1 MHEDKRLKSSVGVIG
16 AGIQGICISL
26 YLIKKG
32 FNVTLLD
39 RSEPGDL
46 TASYGNAGHFSPYA
60 SVPVNRPDV
69 LVDVPSMLISNTG
82 PLALKWNYVSKMIPW
97 FIKFIKNCTKKNMMH
112 TAKYMHQILDLA
124 LPAYDELFQDIDLSG
139 LVENKGIIYFWTNKD
154 LKSRDLEINIRK
166 ELGVKQQLLT
176 PHEIHDLEPY
186 VRKIYHGGVLF
197 SDARHTRNPKKIL
210 LKLFESFIK
219 QGGKFEKQN
228 VETINFLSTDKPSIK
243 TDSKTFTFDKAVIAC
258 GAFSKKLTDKVN
270 EEIPLDTERG
280 YHVHFKDHD
289 HLLSRPVIFLN
300 RGFGITPMEQGL
312 RVVGTVEFGGLNNPP
327 TKKRIMNLVNNAKYL
342 FPELKEHEHED
353 EWLGFRPT
361 LPDYLPVIGSSK
373 NHKNL
378 FYSFG
383 HHHLGWTLGAISGK
397 ILADIIAEEKTNLN
411 LAPYNSLRF
420 S

>member
-1 MHEDKRLKSSVGVIG
+1 MNEDNIKKSSVGVVG
-16 AGIQGICISL
+16 AGIQGVCISL
-26 YLIKKG
+26 FLIKKG
-32 FNVTLLD
+32 FEVTLFD
-39 RSEPGDL
+39 RTEPGNL
-46 TASYGNAGHFSPYA
+46 SASYGNAGHFSPYA
-60 SVPVNRPDV
+60 SVPINRPDV
-69 LVDVPSMLISNTG
+69 LVDVPAMLASSSG
-82 PLALKWNYVSKMIPW
+82 PLALKWNYVPKMIPW
-97 FIKFIKNCTKKNMMH
+97 FIKFIKNCSKKNMMH

-124 LPAYDELFQDIDLSG
+124 LPAYDELFEDIDISN
-139 LVENKGIIYFWTNKD
+139 LVESKGIIYFWTNKD
-154 LKSRDLEINIRK
+154 LKSRELEINIRN

-176 PHEIHDLEPY
+176 KDEIHDLEPNI
-186 VRKIYHGGVLF
+186 RKIYHGGVLY
-197 SDARHTRNPKKIL
+197 SNAKHARNPKKIL
-210 LKLFESFIK
+210 LKLFELFIK
-219 QGGKFEKQN
+219 KGGKFQKQE
-228 VETINFLSTDKPSIK
+228 VKKIDFSSMDKPSIK
-243 TDSKTFTFDKAVIAC
+243 TESESFSFDKAVIAC

-270 EEIPLDTERG
+270 EKIPLDTERG
-280 YHVHFKDHD
+280 YHVHFKGYD

-342 FPELKEHEHED
+342 FPELKEHED

-361 LPDYLPVIGSSK
+361 LPDFLPVIGKSK

-397 ILADIIAEEKTNLN
+397 IISGMIAEEKTNLD
-411 LAPYNSLRF
+411 LSPYSSQRF